1 MEYLAAP
8 ASHGSPLENLISGRR
23 NQRQRSGPFSSQWLN
38 PDPAT
43 GLPLKVSGIVR
54 VSTKLVTTWPKVVVV
69 SKKASIVGGS
79 APVTIVIVLLAE
91 IALPSVET

>member
-1 MEYLAAP
+1 MEYLAA
-8 ASHGSPLENLISGRR
+8 AAFHGSPLENLIPGRR
-23 NQRQRSGPFSSQWLN
+23 DQRHRSGPCSSQRLN

-43 GLPLKVSGIVR
+43 GSPLKVSGIVR

-79 APVTIVIVLLAE
+79 APLTIVTVFLAE